1 MKKENRN
8 FERLLGDRPGR
19 NVCIS
24 GRITDK
30 IDKKIDDWVRE
41 KDLTRSKVVSEA
53 LKKYMEARTH
63 KDISLFPPTQNEYW
77 DSTLLT
83 ILVLRDKEGIY
94 KGTVPSLKGC
104 ASHGTTLEEL
114 FINLSDAIEAALN
127 TL

>member
-8 FERLLGDRPGR
+8 FERLLGDRPGC

-30 IDKKIDDWVRE
+30 VDKKIDDWVRE
-41 KDLTRSKVVSEA
+41 KRLTRSKVVSEA
-53 LKKYMEARTH
+53 LKKYMEVRTH
-63 KDISLFPPTQNEYW
+63 KDISLFPPAQKEYW

-94 KGTVPSLKGC
+94 KGTVPSLEGC
-104 ASHGTTLEEL
+104 ASQGTTLEEL
-114 FINLSDAIEAALN
+114 FINLSHAIEAKLN